1 MKKGDLAGKV
11 LTVLGLI
18 DPEDLGVTNMH
29 NHIYVD
35 LTVWFEEPK
44 KAREQWLSRQ
54 PVTLENLSWVVANEY
69 KNRDNMFLHDEQ
81 VAIKELMYYKL
92 AGGHTIVDPVNDGF
106 GRDPVALARISR
118 ATGLNVIMG
127 SGYYCGMEAV
137 IEGRSEEE
145 LAEEIIT
152 DILSGV
158 EETRVHSGVIGEI
171 GVMSSPL
178 QDFEKKTLGAAARVQ
193 QETGATIYVHPGRH
207 ESSPME
213 IIEFL
218 DKAGVDL
225 SRVIMCHMD
234 RTGYLL
240 DTRLEIAKTGC
251 CFEYDL
257 FGAEKFYT
265 NQYGVFDRPSDAQR
279 IRQIIELIEKGYL
292 KQIVIGDDIAMKIR
306 LVSYGGTGY
315 AHILEN
321 IVPQMRARGMAW
333 EEIDTLLIDNP
344 RRLLT
349 FS

>member
-1 MKKGDLAGKV
+1 M
-11 LTVLGLI
+11 
-18 DPEDLGVTNMH
+18 
-29 NHIYVD
+29 
-35 LTVWFEEPK
+35 
-44 KAREQWLSRQ
+44 
-54 PVTLENLSWVVANEY
+54 
-69 KNRDNMFLHDEQ
+69 
-81 VAIKELMYYKL
+81 
-92 AGGHTIVDPVNDGF
+92 
-106 GRDPVALARISR
+106 
-118 ATGLNVIMG
+118 
-127 SGYYCGMEAV
+127 
-137 IEGRSEEE
+137 
-145 LAEEIIT
+145 
-152 DILSGV
+152 
-158 EETRVHSGVIGEI
+158 
-171 GVMSSPL
+171 
-178 QDFEKKTLGAAARVQ
+178 
-193 QETGATIYVHPGRH
+193 HPGRH

-213 IIEFL
+213 IIAFL

-251 CFEYDL
+251 CFGYDL

-265 NQYGVFDRPSDAQR
+265 NEYGVFDRPSDAQR